1 MCAHFGKE
9 SVQLQDYEAGIWS
22 AGEGAT
28 SRRRRQR
35 GGDDGAERGLRTDE
49 GGARMNKTSIGW
61 TNFTVNPIRARNPT
75 TGKENQHWADARIPV
90 LLDTPAAVRFVSVE
104 PCLGPVDLDGFL
116 PLRLLGRHDW
126 RGCVCEEIDPADRP
140 CIVCEARGGLDWV
153 IVGGESGPKRRP
165 FDVAWARSIAA
176 QCKAAGVTCFAKQGS
191 GPRPG
196 APFGDAALDA
206 LKEFPEVQL

>member
-1 MCAHFGKE
+1 MDMTDPTAWLK
-9 SVQLQDYEAGIWS
+9 VKYAAANLQPKLE
-22 AGEGAT
+22 
-28 SRRRRQR
+28 
-35 GGDDGAERGLRTDE
+35 
-49 GGARMNKTSIGW
+49 
-61 TNFTVNPIRARNPT
+61 PPT
-75 TGKENQHWADARIPV
+75 PFPWPLPNVWKGVTAENQHWADARIPV